1 MTNYLKNYCTL
12 VKLVDGI
19 AIFKDK
25 TETDL
30 FLVVSDLDKDA
41 DYTKRELYGAEEAAK
56 KLARSI
62 KYEPLNKRTPE
73 DIEEEYKQIALDIQA
88 MKKFTEDNPG
98 VFEEY
103 RRAYNYTGH
112 HLGWDINSI

>member
-25 TETDL
+25 T

-41 DYTKRELYGAEEAAK
+41 DCTKREMYDAEEEAK
-56 KLARSI
+56 RLARAI

-88 MKKFTEDNPG
+88 MKKFKEDNPG

-103 RRAYNYTGH
+103 RRAFNYTGH